1 MKTILANVMII
12 LVLAIMPAKAAI
24 IYITPVQ
31 QQANIGDTLSIDVW
45 IDGLAGDIVSG
56 WDLDLLYDS
65 TILQADDLVF
75 ELANFTYDPLFDAL
89 YDYSISATSI
99 NSFLVSFLLDDEL
112 AALQLEPVK
121 LFSVNFTALTD
132 GVSWLSFD
140 DDPLFGLN
148 VTGRRGESLVLDA
161 RGACVAVGQGE
172 CVRDV
177 PAPATVWLFSGALL
191 LFVGRRMSKL
201 QS

>member
-1 MKTILANVMII
+1 MNKFLMSVLLA
-12 LVLAIMPAKAAI
+12 LLLAAVPAKAAV
-24 IYITPVQ
+24 IYLSPAQ
-31 QQANIGDTLSIDVW
+31 QQVAVADTLSVDVFVS
-45 IDGLAGDIVSG
+45 GLAGEIVSG
-56 WDLDLLYDS
+56 WDLNLLFDS
-65 TILQADDLVF
+65 SILQATDVF
-75 ELANFTYDPLFDAL
+75 FDLANFTEDPILDAIYD
-89 YDYSISATSI
+89 ATI
-99 NSFLVSFLLDDEL
+99 AGGEIGSFLVSFLLDDEL

-191 LFVGRRMSKL
+191 LFVGRRMSKQ